1 MNLFPRQIEGASKG
15 GKGKK
20 DAAPAGGT
28 GEIYEKCRPYMDND
42 TEIPMPLLANLIK
55 HELLEI
61 KTRDMTRRDI
71 SRKVSVGYSEKH
83 LYILYIFFYFCI
95 FLYIYI

>member
-1 MNLFPRQIEGASKG
+1 MNLLPPQIEGASKG

-20 DAAPAGGT
+20 DATPAGGA
-28 GEIYEKCRPYMDND
+28 GEIYEKCKPYVDND

-61 KTRDMTRRDI
+61 KAKDMTRRDI
-71 SRKVSVGYSEKH
+71 FRKVSVGYSEKH
-83 LYILYIFFYFCI
+83 LYYLCIFVYFCGT
-95 FLYIYI
+95 Y